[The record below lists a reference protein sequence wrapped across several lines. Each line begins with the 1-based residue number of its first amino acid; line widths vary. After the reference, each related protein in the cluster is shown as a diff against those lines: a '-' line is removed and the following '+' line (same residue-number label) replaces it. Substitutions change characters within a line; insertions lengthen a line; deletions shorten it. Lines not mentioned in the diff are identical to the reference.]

1 MFFKQPRKIQ
11 MKQPDII
18 GSFAEV
24 LTNNQAKNRNKISD
38 EKRNKLDRPSMT
50 VSSV

>member
-1 MFFKQPRKIQ
+1 MFFKHPQKIQ

-24 LTNNQAKNRNKISD
+24 LANNQSKNRNKISD
-38 EKRNKLDRPSMT
+38 EKRNKLGRPSMT